1 MSSGSGQSYMDKL
14 KAKNIPSA
22 LVEHEPKV
30 ENTMVQ
36 MSERDWNDLLAMVRR
51 LEALSAELTAQR
63 ASLQAEASKYAEA
76 MAKAAQEQTRTAEEQ
91 IKKIAKEAS
100 EQVGNASER
109 ASRVINRRIIRD
121 EAIWFIR
128 LILTAAP
135 MILVLLLWARVGLG
149 I

>member
-1 MSSGSGQSYMDKL
+1 MDKL
-14 KAKNIPSA
+14 KARNTPSS
-22 LVEHEPKV
+22 LIEYEPKV

-51 LEALSAELTAQR
+51 VEALSAELPAQR

-76 MAKAAQEQTRTAEEQ
+76 MAKAAQEQTRTAEEE
-91 IKKIAKEAS
+91 IKKIAKEAN

>member
-22 LVEHEPKV
+22 LVEHEPNV

-76 MAKAAQEQTRTAEEQ
+76 MAKAAQEQTRTAEDQ

>member
-14 KAKNIPSA
+14 KARNIPSS
-22 LVEHEPKV
+22 LIEDEPKV

>member
-14 KAKNIPSA
+14 KARNIPSS
-22 LVEHEPKV
+22 LIEDEPKM